1 MTEPVRTLQAEN
13 LSLLQREYFA
23 LRDEINA
30 AISHVLESGHYKEDE
45 VTAAFER
52 EFADLCEVDFAVGT
66 ASGTMALVIGL
77 QALGVGAGDE
87 VIAPAYTCTS
97 TTSAISLIG
106 ARVRLV
112 DVDAETLAMDPSD
125 LHANIGPKTRAVIPV
140 HMFGLAA
147 NMDEVKSLAQEHDL
161 KIVEDATLAVG
172 ARYHDR
178 PAGSLGHV
186 GAFSFAPSKVIGSVG
201 WGGMVVTDSPEVAG
215 RARQLAGHGPLERL
229 PSVLDRPGVR
239 KIPGYNAQLSGLLA
253 AALRVKLQKLDG
265 WLARRREI
273 ASLYDEACDRLGIRR
288 THVPNGSEPSRKAYP
303 IFVKERDSLLH
314 ELKSSG
320 LPAKVYFDPA
330 LHLLPIH
337 SDLDY
342 EAGSFPV
349 AEYVAD
355 HHIALPVHP
364 YLTQDEVSSVIDI
377 LERYH

>member
-1 MTEPVRTLQAEN
+1 MTDSVSALQTER
-13 LSLLQREYFA
+13 LSLIQREYFA
-23 LRDEINA
+23 LKDEIDA
-30 AISHVLESGHYKEDE
+30 AISQVLESGHYKEDE
-45 VTAAFER
+45 ITAAFER
-52 EFADLCEVDFAVGT
+52 EFADLCGVDFAVGT

-77 QALGVGAGDE
+77 QALGVSVGDE

-112 DVDAETLAMDPSD
+112 DLDPETLAMDPSD
-125 LHANIGPKTRAVIPV
+125 LQAKVGPETQAVIPV
-140 HMFGLAA
+140 HMYGLVA
-147 NMDEVKSLAQEHDL
+147 NMDEVIGLAREHDL
-161 KIVEDATLAVG
+161 SIVEDATLAVG
-172 ARYHDR
+172 ARYQDR
-178 PAGSLGHV
+178 AAGSLGHV
-186 GAFSFAPSKVIGSVG
+186 GAFSFAPSKVIGSLG
-201 WGGMVVTDSPEVAG
+201 WGGMVVTDNPELAG

-229 PSVLDRPGVR
+229 PSALDTPEVR
-239 KIPGYNAQLSGLLA
+239 KVPGYNAQLSGLLA

-273 ASLYDEACDRLGIRR
+273 ASLYDAACDRLGIRR
-288 THVPNGSEPSRKAYP
+288 TRVPEGSEPSRKAYP
-303 IFVKERDSLLH
+303 IFVEERDSLLQ
-314 ELKSSG
+314 ELKSRN

-337 SDLDY
+337 SDLNY
-342 EAGSFPV
+342 EPGSFPV

-364 YLTQDEVSSVIDI
+364 YLTQDEVSSLIDI